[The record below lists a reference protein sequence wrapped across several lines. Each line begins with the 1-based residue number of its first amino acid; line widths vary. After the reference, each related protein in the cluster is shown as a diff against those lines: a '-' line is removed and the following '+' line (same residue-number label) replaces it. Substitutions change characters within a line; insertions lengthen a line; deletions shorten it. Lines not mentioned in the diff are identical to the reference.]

1 MHGAHDETTVQEE
14 PTNTSNRHE
23 QQKQSD
29 KRKSER
35 KPWRVEAKMGLN
47 DAHETRQDLQ
57 DIPKSHPDMM
67 TGPGVPVSFLD
78 ARSHSP
84 RTGCCC
90 RETVRLEVF
99 VCVLWFY
106 VFCLPFVVA
115 GFGNGGSTRD
125 GHRISTSGQGN
136 VAGMAT
142 SKVND
147 GSVGGVAP

>member
-1 MHGAHDETTVQEE
+1 
-14 PTNTSNRHE
+14 
-23 QQKQSD
+23 
-29 KRKSER
+29 
-35 KPWRVEAKMGLN
+35 MGLN
-47 DAHETRQDLQ
+47 DAHETSQDVQ

-67 TGPGVPVSFLD
+67 IGPGVPVSFLD

-90 RETVRLEVF
+90 RETVRLELY

-106 VFCLPFVVA
+106 VFCLPLVVA

-125 GHRISTSGQGN
+125 GHRISTTGQGN

-142 SKVND
+142 SKVKD
-147 GSVGGVAP
+147 GSVGGVGP